1 MTPSSNFAGR
11 GDADDIEVDIAD
23 AESFAVGVVG
33 RLHDARHAAATA

>member
-11 GDADDIEVDIAD
+11 GDADDIEVDIAY
-23 AESFAVGVVG
+23 AESFAVGVG